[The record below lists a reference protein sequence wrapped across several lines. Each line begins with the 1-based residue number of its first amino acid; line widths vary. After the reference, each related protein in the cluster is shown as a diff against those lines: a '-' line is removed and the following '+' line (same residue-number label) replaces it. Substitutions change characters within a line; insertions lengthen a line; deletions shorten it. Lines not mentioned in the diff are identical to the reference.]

1 MSVRFTVRIVTTC
14 ALGFALSGCATSAR
28 MTVTQPGQPPP
39 FDQLPLRGKW
49 AFFAPSPQAD
59 RILLAFAH
67 TGAVDGRRQY
77 FLYLL
82 TPPEKGTHTF
92 GAAAATT
99 GADTDPAGAEPL
111 EPTPNDRVR
120 GFYLQ
125 SQGPLAGLT
134 RLVSGTLRVGGS
146 PFDGG
151 KLRIGR
157 FELLCADG
165 TELDGRFIARQDLL
179 EMRAFEEDLYP
190 ADVQILTGKPSY
202 GQPPAPPASS
212 P

>member
-1 MSVRFTVRIVTTC
+1 
-14 ALGFALSGCATSAR
+14 
-28 MTVTQPGQPPP
+28 MTVAQPGQPPP

-49 AFFAPSPQAD
+49 AFFVTSPQAD

-67 TGAVDGRRQY
+67 PGAVDGRRQY
-77 FLYLL
+77 FVYLQA
-82 TPPEKGTHTF
+82 PPEKGTHTF
-92 GAAAATT
+92 GPAAATT
-99 GADTDPAGAEPL
+99 EADAEPAGAEPL

-134 RLVSGTLRVGGS
+134 ELVSGSLRVGGS

-165 TELDGRFIARQDLL
+165 TRLAGRFTARQDLL

-190 ADVQILTGKPSY
+190 ADVQALTGKPPY
-202 GQPPAPPASS
+202 GKRPAPPASS